1 MIVAIIRIPRPPE
14 AQAAAGLEARFA
26 ERLGFVQ
33 GSEGFISFELLRPV
47 EGAEHYLS
55 ISRWADRAAF
65 NAWTA
70 STYNAQAHGR
80 PAAGAE
86 GGPPA
91 GAPAGAAH
99 GAGGP
104 PRTQVVELYEVAV
117 P

>member
-1 MIVAIIRIPRPPE
+1 MIVAIIRIPRPAE

-33 GSEGFISFELLRPV
+33 GAEGFIDFALLRPV

-65 NAWTA
+65 DAWAASNA
-70 STYNAQAHGR
+70 NAQAHGR
-80 PAAGAE
+80 PAAQGD
-86 GGPPA
+86 
-91 GAPAGAAH
+91 APAGH
-99 GAGGP
+99 GHGTGGP
-104 PRTQVVELYEVAV
+104 PRPQVVELYEVAV

>member
-1 MIVAIIRIPRPPE
+1 MIVAIIRIPRPAE

-33 GSEGFISFELLRPV
+33 GAAGFAGFELLRPV
-47 EGAEHYLS
+47 EGADHYLS

-65 NAWTA
+65 DAWAASNA
-70 STYNAQAHGR
+70 NAQAHGR
-80 PAAGAE
+80 PAPPAG
-86 GGPPA
+86 A
-91 GAPAGAAH
+91 GAPAGQGH

-104 PRTQVVELYEVAV
+104 PRPQVVELYEVAV